1 MPTRVGDR
9 LAPLIGAH
17 SGEVVVHDSTSIN
30 LYQLVHAAAALRP
43 QRTVVMV
50 ADDEFPSD
58 RYVAQGGGGVAR
70 ADRAPVRPTRPA
82 STTSP
87 C

>member
-1 MPTRVGDR
+1 MGGTDWISMPARVGDR

-17 SGEVVVHDSTSIN
+17 SGEVVVHDSTSVN

-58 RYVAQGGGGVAR
+58 RYVAQAVA
-70 ADRAPVRPTRPA
+70 A
-82 STTSP
+82 SAV
-87 C
+87 